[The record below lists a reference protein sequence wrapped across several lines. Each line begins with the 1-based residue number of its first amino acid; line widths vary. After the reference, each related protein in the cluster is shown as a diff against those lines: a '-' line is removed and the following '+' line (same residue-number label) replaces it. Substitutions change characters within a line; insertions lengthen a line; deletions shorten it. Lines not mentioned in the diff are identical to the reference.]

1 MKGEHKAQV
10 SLKYQNREENGHSEA
25 LVRVGR
31 EMEEKVGRE
40 MEEKKDDLVKF
51 NSRAAL
57 PSMLTPHSEPT

>member
-10 SLKYQNREENGHSEA
+10 RLKYQNRGENGPSEA

-31 EMEEKVGRE
+31 EMEEE
-40 MEEKKDDLVKF
+40 KDDLVKL